1 MQDLLLF
8 QTLRKGND
16 MKTMNTLNESY
27 IGQIQVKYGPD
38 MLIVPGVRIV
48 VRDSAGR
55 ILLVKRTDEKRWE
68 IPAGRV
74 EPDESITEAARREV
88 FDITGLSVGALKPF
102 AYYSD
107 PIYQLVSSDGEKVQQ
122 YTMAFLTED
131 YSGGL
136 LKSTGEVSDMGFF
149 SLNNLPEI
157 HAADIETIQD
167 LFRYQ
172 GSIILK

>member
-1 MQDLLLF
+1 M
-8 QTLRKGND
+8 G
-16 MKTMNTLNESY
+16 TLNNDSY
-27 IGQIQVKYGPD
+27 IGQIRVKYGPD
-38 MLIVPGVRIV
+38 MVIETGVRIV
-48 VRDSAGR
+48 IRDTAGR
-55 ILLVKRTDEKRWE
+55 ILLVKRAGRKRWE
-68 IPAGRV
+68 IPSGCV
-74 EPDESITEAARREV
+74 EPDESIIEAARREV
-88 FDITGLSVGALKPF
+88 FDLTGISVGSLKPF

-157 HAADIETIQD
+157 NEADIETIQD